1 MSKKRTTSSSGN
13 LFNYFDS
20 KRACSTSTTSQISNP
35 ESDSAGDVSERL
47 VETVEL
53 KKETTS
59 CSATAVCP
67 AEQNAAVPSIQKAA
81 HPNDIGHFIHGTVPL
96 TNEKRY
102 KF

>member
-35 ESDSAGDVSERL
+35 ESDSAGDFSERL
-47 VETVEL
+47 AETVEL

-59 CSATAVCP
+59 CSVTE
-67 AEQNAAVPSIQKAA
+67 EQNAAVPSIQKAA
-81 HPNDIGHFIHGTVPL
+81 HPNDIGHFIHGRVQL
-96 TNEKRY
+96 TNAERY

>member
-35 ESDSAGDVSERL
+35 ESDSAGDFSERL

-59 CSATAVCP
+59 CSAT

-96 TNEKRY
+96 TNAKRY